1 MLTTG
6 GKGVSELRKAYFLVS
21 SVMSNCDGNRSSLL
35 QRFLKKKKKRK
46 RM

>member
-21 SVMSNCDGNRSSLL
+21 SVMSNCDGNRSTIKL
-35 QRFLKKKKKRK
+35 FEKKNKRK